1 LKSKYAV
8 HRPVVNAYLVRERDR
23 RRVRELLAI
32 VVALAPLGAA
42 LLVYTWVHLEV
53 LAAGYRVEELE
64 RRLHGLD
71 QAERRLRLEASYLAA
86 PERVERQAV
95 GELGMVAPTLDQV
108 VFAAELGRA
117 GTAVASVSSPA
128 TAASA
133 ATGVR
138 R

>member
-42 LLVYTWVHLEV
+42 LLIYTWVHLEV

-64 RRLHGLD
+64 RQLHGLD

-86 PERVERQAV
+86 PERVERQAT

-108 VFAAELGRA
+108 VFAAELGAPLRA
-117 GTAVASVSSPA
+117 AGSSTAE
-128 TAASA
+128 
-133 ATGVR
+133 VR